1 MLLAFQAPAAAV
13 DSGSGSAAAVDSGSG
28 SAAPAGDAP
37 AADVPAKAG
46 EKLLGLSTK

>member
-13 DSGSGSAAAVDSGSG
+13 DSGAAAVDSGAAAVDSGSG
-28 SAAPAGDAP
+28 KAPP

>member
-13 DSGSGSAAAVDSGSG
+13 DSGAAAVDSGSG
-28 SAAPAGDAP
+28 SAPP

-46 EKLLGLSTK
+46 EKLLGFSTK